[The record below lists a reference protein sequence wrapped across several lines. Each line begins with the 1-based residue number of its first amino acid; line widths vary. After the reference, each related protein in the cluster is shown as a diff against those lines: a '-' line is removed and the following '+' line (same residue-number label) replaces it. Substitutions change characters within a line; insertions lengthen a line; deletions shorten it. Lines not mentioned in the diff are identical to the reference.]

1 MNRRDL
7 CRVAFYGATATL
19 LPDVNEIGLWSEET
33 GQSGTGA
40 FRRFVHGNYNLE
52 ALVEGR
58 TCTVSF
64 SGRTDWSVEAILEI
78 SEGRIRLARK
88 ENEAMTVLKE
98 STCSGGGPWKMRL
111 LKQGNFFRYWVNDSS
126 GWIEQPLCAWA
137 SDEPIRSCEPFS
149 GYVGVSAE
157 EGSVVSWKITGL
169 SWLPFPEE
177 PVIAPGPDGTFREN
191 QILVG
196 GVLEHRGTYYMYFTG
211 DRFGCEEGAGVREIG
226 VAYSTDLRHWTVEPE
241 PILRVGD
248 KTSWEPTGIY
258 CSGVTTTPDGRIAV
272 MYAAQNFPNWGG
284 FGIAFADHPLGL
296 FQKYEHNPVHKHPVA
311 AHEFDLVQTGDSDRR
326 YLFFYAG
333 LTLSPQRGPAG
344 DRGYLMYS
352 NDLIHWHPHE
362 QNPVFGPETLDN
374 WDAVHVRP
382 RSLNK
387 IGDTWYLWY
396 EGANHWQPPD
406 SFHIDRV
413 ESRSWW
419 DTVGLARSKDLVH
432 WEYYPNNPALP
443 GTGISKDHFDT
454 LWVGWPRMFIK
465 DGTGYV
471 FYTGGRAIGLRT
483 IPIRRLTNWQAL

>member
-1 MNRRDL
+1 M
-7 CRVAFYGATATL
+7 CRLAVYSATATILTNASGFDL
-19 LPDVNEIGLWSEET
+19 LASENRQY
-33 GQSGTGA
+33 GKGA
-40 FRRFVHGNYNLE
+40 FRRLIHGNYNLE
-52 ALVEGR
+52 AHVEGGN
-58 TCTVSF
+58 CTVSF
-64 SGRTDWSVEAILEI
+64 SGRPDWPVEAALEV
-78 SEGRIRLARK
+78 SQDRIQLIRREKDA
-88 ENEAMTVLKE
+88 TVILKE
-98 STCSGGGPWKMRL
+98 SASPGSGPWKIRL

-126 GWIEQPLCAWA
+126 NWIEQPLCAWA
-137 SDEPIRSCEPFS
+137 SDEPVRYCEPLV
-149 GYVGVSAE
+149 GYVGVSAGQ
-157 EGSVVSWKITGL
+157 GSAISWKITDL
-169 SWLPFPEE
+169 PWLPFPEE

-196 GVLEHRGTYYMYFTG
+196 GVLEDKGIYYMYFTG

-226 VAYSTDLRHWTVEPE
+226 VAHSTDLRHWTIEPE

-258 CSGVTTTPDGRIAV
+258 CSGVTKAPDGRFAV

-284 FGIAFADHPLGL
+284 FGIAFADHPLGP
-296 FQKYEHNPVHKHPVA
+296 FHKYVNNPVYKHPVA
-311 AHEFDLVQTGDSDRR
+311 AHEFDLVRTDDPERR

-333 LTLSPQRGPAG
+333 FTLAPKRGPVG

-396 EGANHWQPPD
+396 EGANHWTPPAE
-406 SFHIDRV
+406 FHIDRV
-413 ESRSWW
+413 ATPEWW

-432 WEYYPNNPALP
+432 WEYYPNNPGLP
-443 GTGISKDHFDT
+443 GTGISKERFDT
-454 LWVGWPRMFIK
+454 FWVGWPRMFIK
-465 DGTGYV
+465 DGIGYV

-483 IPIRRLTNWQAL
+483 IPIRQITEWEGR